1 MSKYDFDSV
10 IERRGTISAKWDGME
25 PLFKTNDL
33 FPMWIADM
41 DFKAPPEVI
50 EALRER
56 LDHGVFGYTRR
67 FEPYREAIAG
77 WMERR
82 HGWRPHT
89 DWIRHTPGV
98 VPALAVSMLAFT
110 QPGDG
115 ILVQPPVYYPF
126 FTAITGRGRRVV
138 ENPLIFDGERFRMDF
153 EDLERKLD
161 DSSVKMVF
169 LCSPHNP
176 GGRVWTR
183 EELEKFASIC
193 ASRGVIVVSDEIHC
207 DVLFRGTK
215 HTPLAAVSDE
225 IAKLTITTVAP
236 SKTFNIAGLATAAV
250 IIPSKRLRDNYQSV
264 VDFLHIDGGNVF
276 GTIAL
281 EAAYNK
287 GDAWLDELTA
297 YLEKNLEFIDAF
309 LAERLPGI
317 KLVRPDG
324 TYVPL
329 LDCRSLNM
337 SGPDLEKLF
346 VEKGGIALDGGHWFG
361 SGGTGFAR
369 INIATPRTLLK
380 EGMERIERAVK
391 SLRQ

>member
-1 MSKYDFDSV
+1 MSKYDFDAV

-25 PLFKTNDL
+25 PLFGTNDL

-41 DFKAPPEVI
+41 DFKAPPEI
-50 EALRER
+50 LETLQER
-56 LDHGVFGYTRR
+56 IDHGVLGYTRR
-67 FEPYREAIAG
+67 FEPYREAVAS

-82 HGWRPHT
+82 HGWRPDT
-89 DWIRHTPGV
+89 EWIRHTPGV

-126 FTAITGRGRRVV
+126 FAAITGRGRRVV
-138 ENPLIFDGERFRMDF
+138 ENPLAFDGERFWMDF

-161 DSSVKMVF
+161 DSSVKMAF

-183 EELEKFASIC
+183 EELEKFASLC
-193 ASRGVIVVSDEIHC
+193 AARGIIVISDEIHC
-207 DVLFRGTK
+207 DVLFHGAK
-215 HTPLAAVSDE
+215 HTPLADVSEE
-225 IAKLTITTVAP
+225 IAQLTISTVAP
-236 SKTFNIAGLATAAV
+236 SKTFNVAGLATAAV

-276 GTIAL
+276 GTIGL
-281 EAAYNK
+281 EAAYRH
-287 GDAWLDELTA
+287 GDAWLDELTV
-297 YLEKNLEFIDAF
+297 YLEKNLEYIDQF

-317 KLVRPDG
+317 KLVKPDG

-329 LDCRSLNM
+329 LDCRTLNM

-346 VEKGGIALDGGHWFG
+346 VEKGGVALDGGHWFG
-361 SGGTGFAR
+361 TGGTGFAR
-369 INIATPRTLLK
+369 INIATPRSLLK
-380 EGMERIERAVK
+380 EGLERIERAVK
-391 SLRQ
+391 SLG